1 MELLIATSNKN
12 KVEQIQATL
21 ERPLRQIDIDL
32 PEIQAIAVEE
42 VIEEKAREAYRQ
54 VGQAVLV
61 EDTGLYVDAW
71 NGLPGAF
78 VRWFLQS
85 VGTEGICQMLADFE
99 DLSARAETCI
109 GFYDGD
115 AFRSFL
121 GSVEGS
127 IAQSPR
133 GEHGFGW
140 DSLFIPAGSKKTFA
154 EIPPTE
160 KIWIDMRRIATME
173 LKAYLEAG

>member
-21 ERPLRQIDIDL
+21 EHPLRQIDIDL
-32 PEIQAIAVEE
+32 PEIQAIAVQE

-71 NGLPGAF
+71 NGLPGAL

-85 VGTEGICQMLADFE
+85 VGTEGICQMLAKFNDR
-99 DLSARAETCI
+99 SARAETCI
-109 GFYDGD
+109 GFYDGEV
-115 AFRSFL
+115 FHSFS

-127 IAQSPR
+127 IARWPR

-140 DSLFIPAGSKKTFA
+140 DPLFIPAGSEKTFA
-154 EIPPTE
+154 EIPPAE
-160 KIWIDMRRIATME
+160 KIEIDMRRLATLE
-173 LKAYLEAG
+173 LKAYLEIG